1 MHKIALFLLL
11 IITFGVGCLVGGAG
25 TISGNLGTSIS
36 IIIGCAFI
44 SILKEL

>member
-1 MHKIALFLLL
+1 MYKIALLLLL
-11 IITFGVGCLVGGAG
+11 IMTFGVGCLVEAG

-36 IIIGCAFI
+36 IIIGCAFT